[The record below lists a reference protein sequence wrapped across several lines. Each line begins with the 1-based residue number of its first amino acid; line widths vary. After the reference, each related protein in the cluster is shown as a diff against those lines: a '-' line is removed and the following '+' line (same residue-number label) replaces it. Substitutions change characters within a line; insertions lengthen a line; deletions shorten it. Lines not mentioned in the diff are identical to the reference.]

1 LKIHWSDRFT
11 EGFKR
16 TESSIKDPKSFR
28 KALYKAISILQQGK
42 DLSRTFPVNKL
53 AACGEGWFDCY
64 VYEEIV
70 IIFKIRGQYVTLSR
84 IGTCEE
90 LYEDQ

>member
-1 LKIHWSDRFT
+1 LRIHWSDRFK

-16 TESSIKDPKSFR
+16 TESRIKDSKSFR
-28 KALYKAISILQQGK
+28 KALYKAISTLQQGN
-42 DLSRTFPVNKL
+42 DLSITFPVNKL
-53 AACGEGWFDCY
+53 AARGEGWFDCY

-70 IIFKIRGQYVTLSR
+70 IIYKIWGQYVTLSR

-90 LYEDQ
+90 LYEEQ